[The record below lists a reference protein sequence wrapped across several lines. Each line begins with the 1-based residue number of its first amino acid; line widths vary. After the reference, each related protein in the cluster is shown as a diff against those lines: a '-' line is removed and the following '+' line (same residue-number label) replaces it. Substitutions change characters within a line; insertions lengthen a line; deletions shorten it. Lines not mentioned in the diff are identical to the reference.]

1 MDKLAEIEGQ
11 YMSQFPGLMTNDGAT
26 GVFSDARHAAATQLM
41 SDRLGG
47 GPILS
52 DTLANIGG
60 AVREVPTLVSET
72 LGLTPRGQSTED
84 LRANALAFNYPAG
97 TTVEEIYADIFS
109 KAAARQNAG
118 EFAGTGYNYG
128 QAQAMNTDN
137 LPGGPVPGLATQ
149 YLMSTASGAASEP
162 LSKTASQISRTSD
175 AISKSSA
182 PVDDPTARLPQVP
195 RPTYMDGIMRALNP
209 TEAQIISRIN
219 EANNTQPM
227 IDTSYFSSGVQP
239 APRSTRFDGFAPKV
253 GRSDQAI
260 FGNELIASRQPRN
273 LTGRDPMAQFDGSP
287 LSGDARLTLK
297 NQRDT
302 MRKNLKAQSPSGI
315 ESLLTTIFSLAT
327 GIPVGLGANLDK
339 INRKGTELSRAFAQ
353 GLGIPRRE
361 TTGIVYG
368 DSGRGY
374 TPAELNR
381 MNAAGGYYSEP
392 AREQRRRE
400 RRVEKMLERK
410 AAGKSYSQKNLNRLT
425 TGGSK
430 PGTYTVKGA
439 GSAGEGRGGKSI
451 VCTAMYQ
458 TTGLQDW
465 KKAMKIWYIYQKK
478 HLTDTHQEG
487 YHWLF
492 KPFVKAMKK
501 SKIVEALGAHVAKH
515 RTQEL
520 KHILFNSKSDK
531 LGKVYNMILEPIC
544 FIAGKIKSA
553 LGRG

>member
-1 MDKLAEIEGQ
+1 MAITDFFLGKENMDKLAEIEGQ
-11 YMSQFPGLMTNDGAT
+11 YMSQFPGLVTNDGAT

-47 GPILS
+47 VPVFS

-128 QAQAMNTDN
+128 NAQAAIPDNQIN
-137 LPGGPVPGLATQ
+137 LPGEATA
-149 YLMSTASGAASEP
+149 YLMSRASKSVPSDSVSTGSK
-162 LSKTASQISRTSD
+162 LSTPSD

-182 PVDDPTARLPQVP
+182 Q
-195 RPTYMDGIMRALNP
+195 PTYMDGIMKALNP
-209 TEAQIISRIN
+209 NQTEIINRIN
-219 EANNTQPM
+219 AANNTQP
-227 IDTSYFSSGVQP
+227 IVDTSYFSSGFQP
-239 APRSTRFDGFAPKV
+239 APRSTRFDGFAPRV

-287 LSGDARLTLK
+287 TSDAARLALQ

-302 MRKNLKAQSPSGI
+302 MRQSIKDQSPSGI
-315 ESLLTTIFSLAT
+315 GSLISTLFSLAT
-327 GIPVGLGANLDK
+327 GIPVGLANRMDS
-339 INRKGTELSRAFAQ
+339 INRKGTELSRAFAR

-361 TTGIVYG
+361 TTGIVY
-368 DSGRGY
+368 DNRGRGY

-410 AAGKSYSQKNLNRLT
+410 AAGKSYSQKNLNKLT

-439 GSAGEGRGGKSI
+439 GSAGES
-451 VCTAMYQ
+451 
-458 TTGLQDW
+458 
-465 KKAMKIWYIYQKK
+465 
-478 HLTDTHQEG
+478 
-487 YHWLF
+487 
-492 KPFVKAMKK
+492 K
-501 SKIVEALGAHVAKH
+501 SKIVCTMMNERYGFGSFRNKIWMKFHESYGPEYQKGYHAIFLPLVKIAKGEGKINTAVRKVLEHMGRHVTADMFKIMKGKKRDTLGRIYRA
-515 RTQEL
+515 
-520 KHILFNSKSDK
+520 IF
-531 LGKVYNMILEPIC
+531 EPTCRI
-544 FIAGKIKSA
+544 IGKIKSA

>member
-1 MDKLAEIEGQ
+1 MAITDFFLGKENMDKLAEIEGQ
-11 YMSQFPGLMTNDGAT
+11 YMSQFPGLVTNDGAT

-47 GPILS
+47 VPVFS

-128 QAQAMNTDN
+128 NAQAAIPDNQIN
-137 LPGGPVPGLATQ
+137 LPGEATA
-149 YLMSTASGAASEP
+149 YLMSRASKSVPSDSVSTGSK
-162 LSKTASQISRTSD
+162 LSTPSD

-182 PVDDPTARLPQVP
+182 Q
-195 RPTYMDGIMRALNP
+195 PTYMDGIMKALNP
-209 TEAQIISRIN
+209 NQTEIINRIN
-219 EANNTQPM
+219 AANNTQP
-227 IDTSYFSSGVQP
+227 IVDTSYFSSGFQP
-239 APRSTRFDGFAPKV
+239 APRSTRFDGFAPRV

-287 LSGDARLTLK
+287 TSDAARLALQ

-302 MRKNLKAQSPSGI
+302 MRQSIKDQSPSGI
-315 ESLLTTIFSLAT
+315 GSLISTLFSLAT
-327 GIPVGLGANLDK
+327 GIPVGLANRMDS
-339 INRKGTELSRAFAQ
+339 INRKGTELSRAFAR

-361 TTGIVYG
+361 TTGIVY
-368 DSGRGY
+368 DNRGRGY

-410 AAGKSYSQKNLNRLT
+410 AAGKSYSQKNLNKLT

-439 GSAGEGRGGKSI
+439 GSAGES
-451 VCTAMYQ
+451 
-458 TTGLQDW
+458 
-465 KKAMKIWYIYQKK
+465 
-478 HLTDTHQEG
+478 
-487 YHWLF
+487 
-492 KPFVKAMKK
+492 K
-501 SKIVEALGAHVAKH
+501 SKIVCTMMNERYGFGSFRNKILMKFHESYGPEYQKGYHAIFLPLVKIAKGEGKINTAVRKVLEHMGRHVTADMFKIMKGKKRDTLGRIYRA
-515 RTQEL
+515 
-520 KHILFNSKSDK
+520 IF
-531 LGKVYNMILEPIC
+531 EPTCRI
-544 FIAGKIKSA
+544 IGKIKSA

>member
-1 MDKLAEIEGQ
+1 MAITDFFLGKENMDKLAEIEGQ
-11 YMSQFPGLMTNDGAT
+11 YMSQFPGLVTNDGAT

-47 GPILS
+47 FPILS

-84 LRANALAFNYPAG
+84 LKANALAFNYPAG
-97 TTVEEIYADIFS
+97 TTVEDIYADIFS
-109 KAAARQNAG
+109 KAAARQNAN

-128 QAQAMNTDN
+128 NAQAAIPDNQIN
-137 LPGGPVPGLATQ
+137 LPGEATA
-149 YLMSTASGAASEP
+149 YLMSRASESVP
-162 LSKTASQISRTSD
+162 SGSVSTGSKLSTPSD

-182 PVDDPTARLPQVP
+182 Q
-195 RPTYMDGIMRALNP
+195 PTYMDGIMKALNP
-209 TEAQIISRIN
+209 NQTEIINRIN
-219 EANNTQPM
+219 AANNTQPM
-227 IDTSYFSSGVQP
+227 IDTSYFSSGFQP
-239 APRSTRFDGFAPKV
+239 APRSTRFDGFAPRV

-260 FGNELIASRQPRN
+260 FGNELIGSRQPKN
-273 LTGRDPMAQFDGSP
+273 LTGRDPLAQFDGSP
-287 LSGDARLTLK
+287 ISASARQNLK

-302 MRKNLKAQSPSGI
+302 MRANLKAQSPSGI
-315 ESLLTTIFSLAT
+315 ETLIGTIVSLAT
-327 GIPVGLGANLDK
+327 GIPIGLADNLK
-339 INRKGTELSRAFAQ
+339 TISRKGSELSRAFAQ
-353 GLGIPRRE
+353 GLGVPRRE
-361 TTGIVYG
+361 TTGMVY
-368 DSGRGY
+368 DDRGRGY

-381 MNAAGGYYSEP
+381 MNAGGGYYSEP
-392 AREQRRRE
+392 ARQQRRRE

-410 AAGKSYSQKNLNRLT
+410 AAGKSYSQKNLNKLT

-439 GSAGEGRGGKSI
+439 GSAGSGRGGKSI

>member
-1 MDKLAEIEGQ
+1 MAITDFFLGKENMDKLAEIEGQ
-11 YMSQFPGLMTNDGAT
+11 YMSQFPGLVTDDGAT

-47 GPILS
+47 FPIVS

-84 LRANALAFNYPAG
+84 LKANALAFNYPAG
-97 TTVEEIYADIFS
+97 TTVEDIYADIFS
-109 KAAARQNAG
+109 KAAARQNAN

-128 QAQAMNTDN
+128 NAQAAIPDNQIN
-137 LPGGPVPGLATQ
+137 LPGEATA
-149 YLMSTASGAASEP
+149 YLMSQASKSVPSDSVSTGSK
-162 LSKTASQISRTSD
+162 LSTPSD

-182 PVDDPTARLPQVP
+182 Q
-195 RPTYMDGIMRALNP
+195 PTYMDGIMKALNP

-219 EANNTQPM
+219 AANNTQPM
-227 IDTSYFSSGVQP
+227 IDTSYFSSGFQP
-239 APRSTRFDGFAPKV
+239 APRSTRFDGFAPRV

-273 LTGRDPMAQFDGSP
+273 LTGRDPLAQFDGSP
-287 LSGDARLTLK
+287 ISASARQNLK

-302 MRKNLKAQSPSGI
+302 MRANLKAQSPSGI
-315 ESLLTTIFSLAT
+315 ETLIGTIVSLAT
-327 GIPVGLGANLDK
+327 GIPIGLADNLK
-339 INRKGTELSRAFAQ
+339 TISRKGSELSRAFAQ
-353 GLGIPRRE
+353 GLGVPRRE
-361 TTGIVYG
+361 TTGMVY
-368 DSGRGY
+368 DDRGRGY

-410 AAGKSYSQKNLNRLT
+410 AQGKSYSQKNLNKLT

-439 GSAGEGRGGKSI
+439 GSAGEGRGGKV
-451 VCTAMYQ
+451 VCTMMNERY
-458 TTGLQDW
+458 GFGSFRN
-465 KKAMKIWYIYQKK
+465 KIWMKF
-478 HLTDTHQEG
+478 HEG
-487 YHWLF
+487 YSKDYIKGYHAIFLPLVKIAKGEGKINTAVRKVLEHMGRHVTADMF
-492 KPFVKAMKK
+492 KIMKGK
-501 SKIVEALGAHVAKH
+501 KRDPLGRIYRAIFEP
-515 RTQEL
+515 TC
-520 KHILFNSKSDK
+520 HI
-531 LGKVYNMILEPIC
+531 I
-544 FIAGKIKSA
+544 GKIKSA

>member
-1 MDKLAEIEGQ
+1 MAITDFFLGKENMDKLAEIEGQ
-11 YMSQFPGLMTNDGAT
+11 YMSQFPGLVTNDGAT

-47 GPILS
+47 VPVFS

-128 QAQAMNTDN
+128 NAQAAIPDNQIN
-137 LPGGPVPGLATQ
+137 LPGEATA
-149 YLMSTASGAASEP
+149 YLMSRASKSVPSDSVSTGSK
-162 LSKTASQISRTSD
+162 LSTPSD

-182 PVDDPTARLPQVP
+182 Q
-195 RPTYMDGIMRALNP
+195 PTYMDGIMKALNP
-209 TEAQIISRIN
+209 NQTEIINRIN
-219 EANNTQPM
+219 AANNTQP
-227 IDTSYFSSGVQP
+227 IVDTSYFSSGFQP
-239 APRSTRFDGFAPKV
+239 APRSTRFDGFAPRV

-287 LSGDARLTLK
+287 TSDAARLALQ

-302 MRKNLKAQSPSGI
+302 MRQSIKDQSPSGI
-315 ESLLTTIFSLAT
+315 GSLISTLFSLAT
-327 GIPVGLGANLDK
+327 GIPVGLANRMDT
-339 INRKGTELSRAFAQ
+339 INRKGTELSRAFAR

-361 TTGIVYG
+361 TTGIVY
-368 DSGRGY
+368 DNRGRGY

-410 AAGKSYSQKNLNRLT
+410 AAGKSYSQKNLNKLT

-439 GSAGEGRGGKSI
+439 GSAGES
-451 VCTAMYQ
+451 
-458 TTGLQDW
+458 
-465 KKAMKIWYIYQKK
+465 
-478 HLTDTHQEG
+478 
-487 YHWLF
+487 
-492 KPFVKAMKK
+492 K
-501 SKIVEALGAHVAKH
+501 SKIVCTMMNERYGFGSFRNKIWMKFHESYGPEYQKGYHAIFLPLVKIAKGEGKINTAVRKVLEHMGRHVTADMFKIMKGKKRDTLGRIYRA
-515 RTQEL
+515 
-520 KHILFNSKSDK
+520 IF
-531 LGKVYNMILEPIC
+531 EPTCRI
-544 FIAGKIKSA
+544 IGKIKSA

>member
-1 MDKLAEIEGQ
+1 MAITDFFLGKENMDKLAEIEGQ
-11 YMSQFPGLMTNDGAT
+11 YMSQFPGLVTNDGAT

-47 GPILS
+47 VPVFS

-128 QAQAMNTDN
+128 NAQAAIPDNQIN
-137 LPGGPVPGLATQ
+137 LPGEATA
-149 YLMSTASGAASEP
+149 YLMSRASKSVPSDSVSTGSK
-162 LSKTASQISRTSD
+162 LSTPSD

-182 PVDDPTARLPQVP
+182 Q
-195 RPTYMDGIMRALNP
+195 PTYMDGIMKALNP
-209 TEAQIISRIN
+209 NQTEIINRIN
-219 EANNTQPM
+219 AANNTQP
-227 IDTSYFSSGVQP
+227 IVDTSYFSSGFQP
-239 APRSTRFDGFAPKV
+239 APRSTRFDGFAPRV

-287 LSGDARLTLK
+287 TSDAARLALQ

-302 MRKNLKAQSPSGI
+302 MRQSIKDQSPSGI
-315 ESLLTTIFSLAT
+315 GSLISTLFSLAT
-327 GIPVGLGANLDK
+327 GIPVGLANRMDS
-339 INRKGTELSRAFAQ
+339 INRKGTELSRAFAR

-361 TTGIVYG
+361 TTGIVY
-368 DSGRGY
+368 DNRGRGY

-410 AAGKSYSQKNLNRLT
+410 AAGKSYSQKNLNKLT

-439 GSAGEGRGGKSI
+439 GSAGES
-451 VCTAMYQ
+451 
-458 TTGLQDW
+458 
-465 KKAMKIWYIYQKK
+465 
-478 HLTDTHQEG
+478 
-487 YHWLF
+487 
-492 KPFVKAMKK
+492 K
-501 SKIVEALGAHVAKH
+501 SKIVCTMMNERYGFGSFRNKIWMKFHESYGPEYQKGYHAIFLPLVKIAKGEGKINTAVRKVLEHMGRHVTADMFKIMKGKKRDPLGRIYRA
-515 RTQEL
+515 
-520 KHILFNSKSDK
+520 IF
-531 LGKVYNMILEPIC
+531 EPTCRI
-544 FIAGKIKSA
+544 IGKIKSA